1 MSPKIVAT
9 TTGTVAT
16 ILGDK
21 DLGYA
26 MGAAD
31 FLTKPVDKAQIEKIM
46 SKHCPGTG
54 GAQVLVVED
63 DAETRALLRRM
74 LATGGWTVAEA
85 VDGKDALEK
94 LASVR
99 PKLVLLDLMMPGLDG
114 FGVIDAMRQDKTLR
128 DIPVVVITAKD
139 LNAREVQ
146 QLADHA
152 QEVFRK
158 GSYDRKDLLAV
169 VREQIAPSA
178 SAH

>member
-1 MSPKIVAT
+1 M
-9 TTGTVAT
+9 
-16 ILGDK
+16 
-21 DLGYA
+21 
-26 MGAAD
+26 
-31 FLTKPVDKAQIEKIM
+31 
-46 SKHCPGTG
+46 
-54 GAQVLVVED
+54 
-63 DAETRALLRRM
+63 
-74 LATGGWTVAEA
+74 
-85 VDGKDALEK
+85 
-94 LASVR
+94 R

-158 GSYDRKDLLAV
+158 GSYNRKDLLAV

-178 SAH
+178 STH